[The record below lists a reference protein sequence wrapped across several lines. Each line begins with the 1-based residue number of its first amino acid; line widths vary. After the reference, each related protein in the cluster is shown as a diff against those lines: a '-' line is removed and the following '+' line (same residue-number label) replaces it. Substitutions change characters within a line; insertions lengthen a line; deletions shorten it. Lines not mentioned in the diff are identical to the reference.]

1 MECEAEFI
9 YFDLI
14 EQATPLLTFSSLS
27 NAIIHLQPLSSDVDD
42 MFVVERVDMS
52 ESTEL
57 MCKSE
62 MSVSSVADAVSL
74 QASVE
79 DVGSEADED
88 DASEEEEEELE
99 SEPVPKTKKKKF
111 GRPKGRHDPATCH
124 SCIRKKELAAI
135 RTAIPVQP
143 VPRTTKASTGNYKVI
158 HGCFDKKK
166 KSAMGHFD
174 FSFLNDRDT
183 RGVGLFQVNKD
194 SDTTSC

>member
-1 MECEAEFI
+1 MECEVEFI

-99 SEPVPKTKKKKF
+99 PEPVPKTKKKKF

-124 SCIRKKELAAI
+124 S
-135 RTAIPVQP
+135 
-143 VPRTTKASTGNYKVI
+143 
-158 HGCFDKKK
+158 
-166 KSAMGHFD
+166 
-174 FSFLNDRDT
+174 
-183 RGVGLFQVNKD
+183 
-194 SDTTSC
+194 